1 MLDELIKLVQ
11 QNAGDAIVKNQAIPN
26 QHNDDAI
33 QEVAGQIFNGLKG
46 QVSQGNMEQVVSMFQ
61 GGSSSSL
68 TNNPMVA
75 QIISSVAGNFA
86 TKFGIAPDT
95 ARSVVGSLIPTVM
108 NQLVK
113 KTNDPNDSSF
123 DLSNM
128 VQSMGGNNSD
138 LAGMLGK
145 MGGGNTK
152 DLQSA
157 LGGLF
162 GKS

>member
-11 QNAGDAIVKNQAIPN
+11 QNAGEAIVKNQAIPN
-26 QHNDDAI
+26 QHNDAAI

-46 QVSQGNMEQVVSMFQ
+46 QVAQGNMDQVVSMFQ
-61 GGSSSSL
+61 GGSSASL

-75 QIISSVAGNFA
+75 QIISNVAGNFA
-86 TKFGIAPDT
+86 AKFGISPDT
-95 ARSVVGSLIPTVM
+95 AKNVVASLIPTVM
-108 NQLVK
+108 SQLVK

-123 DLSNM
+123 DLSSM
-128 VQSMGGNNSD
+128 VQSMGGNNTD

-145 MGGGNTK
+145 LGGGNTG
-152 DLQSA
+152 DLGGA

-162 GKS
+162 GKG